1 MKGQPFSWFIG
12 KVVDVNDPEGL
23 NRVKVIPY
31 SYYNKKIGPEFLPWS
46 TVLMP
51 NTLASLE
58 GVGGNHQ
65 LMVDSWVVGF
75 FRDAPACQ
83 DAIII
88 GSLASRVD
96 SGKVDDNG
104 KKIYNKDLPEG
115 ADVNNK
121 VYTTEGGHTL
131 HINNEDGKESINI
144 KHSTGSYI
152 TMHPGGEIE
161 IKSKPG
167 KPISLNGT
175 KEYDF

>member
-31 SYYNKKIGPEFLPWS
+31 SYYNEEVEKEFLPWS

-51 NTLASLE
+51 NTLASHK

-65 LMVDSWVVGF
+65 LMVNSWVVGF

-88 GSLASRVD
+88 GSLASKQTND
-96 SGKVDDNG
+96 SGEEV
-104 KKIYNKDLPEG
+104 KDLPEG

-161 IKSKPG
+161 IRSAPNT
-167 KPISLNGT
+167 PISLNGT
-175 KEYDF
+175 KEYGV

>member
-65 LMVDSWVVGF
+65 LMVNSWVVGF

-88 GSLASRVD
+88 GSLASKQTKDGEV
-96 SGKVDDNG
+96 
-104 KKIYNKDLPEG
+104 IKDLPKG
-115 ADVNNK
+115 ADVYNK

-167 KPISLNGT
+167 TPISLNGT
-175 KEYDF
+175 KKYGV